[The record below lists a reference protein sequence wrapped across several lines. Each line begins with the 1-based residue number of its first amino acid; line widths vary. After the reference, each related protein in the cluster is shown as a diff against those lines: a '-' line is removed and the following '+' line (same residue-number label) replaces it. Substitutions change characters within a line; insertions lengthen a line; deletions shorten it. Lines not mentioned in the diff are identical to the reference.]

1 MGEIHGVV
9 YIIIGAFF
17 AISSKIIDVSREES
31 KLSFFV
37 IVGIIM
43 ILVGIF
49 KLVMKEYKG
58 RAKHAPAAKRRCH
71 RCGTVLHVFQEFC
84 HRCGTKLFR

>member
-1 MGEIHGVV
+1 MGEIHGIV
-9 YIIIGAFF
+9 YIIIGVFF
-17 AISSKIIDVSREES
+17 TITSKIIDISREES

-43 ILVGIF
+43 ILVGIA

-58 RAKHAPAAKRRCH
+58 SKLSQTVKKRCH
-71 RCGTVLHVFQEFC
+71 RCGTILHSVQEFC
-84 HRCGTKLFR
+84 HKCGTKLFK